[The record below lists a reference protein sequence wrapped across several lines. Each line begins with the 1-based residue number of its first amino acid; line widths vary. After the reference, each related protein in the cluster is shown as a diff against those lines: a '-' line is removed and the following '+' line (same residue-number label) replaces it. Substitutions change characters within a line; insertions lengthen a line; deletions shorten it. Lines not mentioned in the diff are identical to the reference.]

1 LQSVDHE
8 ENRSDQ
14 HNDRRELSLGDLI
27 QEARRRGL
35 PRHIE
40 GKIEAFQDM
49 VRLVM
54 VSDDY
59 PDEWG

>member
-1 LQSVDHE
+1 VTDE
-8 ENRSDQ
+8 ELAAIHQ
-14 HNDRRELSLGDLI
+14 ALGDLI
-27 QEARRRGL
+27 QAVRRRGL

-40 GKIEAFQDM
+40 GKIESVQDM
-49 VRLVM
+49 IRLVM